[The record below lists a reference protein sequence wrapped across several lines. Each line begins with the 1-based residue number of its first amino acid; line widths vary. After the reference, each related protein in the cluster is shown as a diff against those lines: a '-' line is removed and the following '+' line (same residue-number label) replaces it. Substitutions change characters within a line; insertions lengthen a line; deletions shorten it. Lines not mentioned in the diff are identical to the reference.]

1 MASKIETTSHYE
13 LFRAVLRRENDPADR
28 ERVKGVMDFI
38 STQADTL
45 NKFLN
50 ADEFRLI
57 GLIMD
62 HWRVHREGVSR
73 HELGEIVHRQDKS
86 ENMTTILKAYDDY
99 IPTFHGTYDSVSTM
113 SVVHRCLDDYR
124 DAMFREYLGLARS
137 IVDGGITSVPEK
149 GKKAEPD
156 RIGLKDARTF
166 LMEKL
171 QSPLFSN
178 GRTDE
183 GGWLGDIAPDLG
195 KVYTDDKRRNK
206 DNSLMIPTG
215 IPVFDKQLGGLE
227 RKTLNFVL
235 GAAGSLKTS
244 LVRTMAYNAACL
256 GNRVLFIP
264 TEFPYVEELQ
274 NFAAMHAANPGA
286 FTGVVDGRFS
296 VEKIHKAGLSDKE
309 EEDFRKIVI
318 PVMQDDLRD
327 KLAIIQPAS
336 FSWPN
341 IRSIIEMENNKAPLD
356 LIVLDYLGRLDI
368 GDARDPRIAYNRM
381 ADDAKNFLLYDLT
394 NTRGGAAM
402 VSPCHA
408 SRRGVENAMAA
419 DGNYVKEA
427 IFEYSQFEKSCD
439 VIMFTY
445 VDPELQQENLMKIGT
460 CKSRRTADIPAQS
473 VSVDP
478 HTRRVGNNDIE
489 TEKAKDKQR
498 KQDASSV
505 AAIKH
510 HVPEPGMVGWEPK
523 DNC

>member
-1 MASKIETTSHYE
+1 
-13 LFRAVLRRENDPADR
+13 
-28 ERVKGVMDFI
+28 
-38 STQADTL
+38 
-45 NKFLN
+45 
-50 ADEFRLI
+50 
-57 GLIMD
+57 
-62 HWRVHREGVSR
+62 
-73 HELGEIVHRQDKS
+73 
-86 ENMTTILKAYDDY
+86 
-99 IPTFHGTYDSVSTM
+99 
-113 SVVHRCLDDYR
+113 
-124 DAMFREYLGLARS
+124 
-137 IVDGGITSVPEK
+137 
-149 GKKAEPD
+149 
-156 RIGLKDARTF
+156 
-166 LMEKL
+166 
-171 QSPLFSN
+171 
-178 GRTDE
+178 
-183 GGWLGDIAPDLG
+183 
-195 KVYTDDKRRNK
+195 
-206 DNSLMIPTG
+206 MIPTG
-215 IPVFDKQLGGLE
+215 IPLFDKHLGGLE

-235 GAAGSLKTS
+235 GAAGALKTS
-244 LVRTMAYNAACL
+244 MMRTMAYNAACL

-264 TEFPYVEELQ
+264 TEISYVEEMKHI
-274 NFAAMHAANPGA
+274 AAMHAANSEA
-286 FTGVVDGRFS
+286 FKGIVEGRFS
-296 VEKIHKAGLSDKE
+296 VEKIHQANLNAAEKKDFLQFVVPGLQ
-309 EEDFRKIVI
+309 ED
-318 PVMQDDLRD
+318 LSD

-336 FSWPN
+336 FTWPS
-341 IRSIIEMENNKAPLD
+341 IRSIIEMQNNKAPID

>member
-1 MASKIETTSHYE
+1 MSQIETTSHYE

-38 STQADTL
+38 STQPETL
-45 NKFLN
+45 SKFLT

-57 GLIMD
+57 GLIVD
-62 HWRVHREGVSR
+62 HWRVHKEGVSR

-86 ENMTTILKAYDDY
+86 DAMTTILKIYDDY
-99 IPTFHGTYDSVSTM
+99 IPSFHGTYDSVTTQ

-124 DAMFREYLGLARS
+124 DAMFRDYLGLARS
-137 IVDGGITSVPEK
+137 IVDGGITPIPEK

-183 GGWLGDIAPDLG
+183 GGWMAEVADDLG
-195 KVYTDDKRRNK
+195 KAYTDDKRRNK

-215 IPVFDKQLGGLE
+215 IPVFDKHLGGLE

-244 LVRTMAYNAACL
+244 LVRTMAYNAAYL

-264 TEFPYVEELQ
+264 TEFPYIEEMQ

-296 VEKIHKAGLSDKE
+296 VGKIHQTKLSVKE
-309 EEDFRKIVI
+309 EEDFRKFVI
-318 PVMQDDLRD
+318 PGLREDLGD
-327 KLAIIQPAS
+327 KLAVIQPAS
-336 FSWPN
+336 FSWPS
-341 IRSIIEMENNKAPLD
+341 IRSIIEMQNNKAPID